1 MRRPLSAQNSFIRR
15 MTVPSG
21 SALSQDAVWNLFNT
35 SGETTP
41 DTRRWYPFAFT
52 PGTIPGFA
60 EYKATYSHFRI
71 LKAKLYISRNVLNVE
86 GSTNNYLVVGSRPF
100 AAVTHPG
107 GATAYPYAYV
117 PPQKEDALRQ
127 SRWQKI
133 YYPSTVRNVVT
144 TAFHPYTV
152 IETYGPLT
160 TGSTGNVARVW
171 EGRRWM
177 PFSWVMEPR
186 PDVAGN
192 GITFYG
198 LYGRRHFNRRAAQ
211 AGYQRPGWCRV
222 YLTHICPVQGQR

>member
-86 GSTNNYLVVGSRPF
+86 GVPTTILLWVADLSRLSL
-100 AAVTHPG
+100 TG

-127 SRWQKI
+127 SRWQKDLLPQHGAQCGHNRF
-133 YYPSTVRNVVT
+133 PSI
-144 TAFHPYTV
+144 HC
-152 IETYGPLT
+152 
-160 TGSTGNVARVW
+160 
-171 EGRRWM
+171 
-177 PFSWVMEPR
+177 
-186 PDVAGN
+186 D
-192 GITFYG
+192 
-198 LYGRRHFNRRAAQ
+198 
-211 AGYQRPGWCRV
+211 
-222 YLTHICPVQGQR
+222 